1 MENYTNLQ
9 NAQIIN
15 IIGEVRAN
23 ISSEPLQ
30 AGDSLEPGLTLTLSQ
45 GSEVILLLQDGSQ
58 QRIYFTDG
66 ELVDELL
73 AENIDPINGEEN
85 NVQDEIA
92 AIQELITSGDDVE
105 LPDTAAGETGN
116 EGTDFITVDRDGN
129 ETIAAAGYETDE
141 QANIAATPD
150 GADVVTSSSLVDED
164 EAVSLDED
172 TTITGNVLDSAINP
186 QAPATVV
193 TGFEVAGQAFAV
205 GSTATLPEGELT
217 INSDGSY
224 SFAPV
229 ENYNGDV
236 PVATYSL
243 ENGSG
248 DKDTSTLSIV
258 INPVIDITDEDEVGS
273 IDEDTTISGNVLT
286 NAFSPDEQLV
296 VTGFE
301 VGGETFSIGS
311 TAALTEGELTI
322 NEDGSYSFV
331 PSENYNGNVPVA
343 TYTVE
348 DGAGD
353 EAVSTLT
360 IVVDPVKDLIDD
372 DEVVSLDEDTSITG
386 NVLTNAFSPDDPIKV
401 TGFEV
406 GGETFAIGTTASTT
420 EGELTINEDGSY
432 SFVPSENYNGE
443 GPVATYTV
451 KDGEDDEDISTLTIT
466 VNPVKDL
473 TDDDEVASIDED
485 TTLTGNVLTNAFS
498 PDDPI
503 IVTGFE
509 IAGQTYA
516 IGATASISE
525 GELTIN
531 EDGSYTFL
539 PSENFNGDVPVAT
552 YIVEDEAGDED
563 TSTLT
568 ISVNPVKDLTDDNEV
583 VRTDEDITLTGNV
596 LENASSP
603 DEPLSITD
611 FTVGGVSL
619 SAGSTAFLPQ
629 GNLTISSNGSYTFV
643 PTPDYNGSVPVAT
656 YTVEDGAGDTDTST
670 LTITVDPVADSFLSD
685 GNENVST
692 NENTNVSGSL
702 LSNTSSSDNQV
713 TVTSF
718 SVGGVGYA
726 VDAPVALAEGILT
739 INANGSYLFEP
750 KDGFSGSVPVVNYS
764 VQNGAGNINTSTL
777 TINVLEGQ
785 ENSPPVAADDSFSVN
800 EGSSVSGNVITHNDG
815 DGVVDHDG
823 GDGATL
829 SITHVNGNP
838 LSFDASTGNATV
850 TLANGTL
857 VINALGVFTYTDT
870 SAGTNN
876 GSFNYTLSDG
886 TDSDNANVTIGVV
899 PVDNVPP
906 VAADDSFSVDEGASV
921 SGNVITHNDG
931 DGVVDHDGGDGASLS
946 ITHVNGNPLSFD
958 ALTGNATVT
967 LTNGTLVINALGVF
981 TYTDTSGDASNG
993 SFNYTL
999 SDGTDSDN
1007 ANVTIGV
1014 VPAENVPP
1022 VAADDSFSVDEGA
1035 SVSGNVI
1042 THNDGDGVVDHDGGD
1057 GASLSITHVNGNP
1070 LSFDALTGNATVT
1083 LTNGTLVINA
1093 LGVFTYTDTSGDA
1106 SNGSFN
1112 YTLSD
1117 GTDSDNA
1124 NVTIGVVPAENVPP
1138 VAADDSFSVDEGASV
1153 SGNVITHNDGDG
1165 VVDHDGGDGASLS
1178 ITHVNGN
1185 PLNFDAITGNATVTL
1200 TNGTLVINALGVF
1213 TYTDTSGDASNGSFN
1228 YTLSDG
1234 TDTDNANV
1242 TIGVVP
1248 AENVPPVAADDSFSV
1263 DEGASVSGNVITH
1276 NDGDGVVD
1284 HDGGDGASLSITH
1297 VNGNLLSFNASDSDY
1312 ATVVVEGGTL
1322 RINAQGDFTYLN
1334 SDGFDLYPN
1343 NDGVPNTDYPN
1354 FEYTLYDGTDSDTA
1368 NVTIAVNDTGPLAVD
1383 DNNYVNY
1390 ESESGLS
1397 KSSLVR
1403 GIILKG
1409 FGDGGSSGDR
1419 ADSSPDGTV
1428 ILTQVEYG
1436 GNSYV
1441 FDAANTSFNISTGIG
1456 TLIIDNQG
1464 KYFFILNAG
1473 VDVTTIPSS
1482 LQFEYTIKDG
1492 DIINPETDDAT
1503 LTINLNP
1510 LVSGGRAAAP
1520 SDEDDL
1526 IDLSLTD
1533 QLTDSTVNAAN
1544 ISPATSLDLS
1554 DVLST
1559 ENGESLDS
1567 YLAFNDSTDS
1577 EELTAPNDELV
1588 LENIEA
1594 IDAQTGDDAI
1604 VTNGFLKEGATIHSD
1619 SSADSMPKQPE
1630 LDSNDYL

>member
-1 MENYTNLQ
+1 MLFMENYTNLQ

-85 NVQDEIA
+85 TVQDEIA

-172 TTITGNVLDSAINP
+172 TTISGNVLDSAINP

-193 TGFEVAGQAFAV
+193 TGFEIAGQAFAV

-386 NVLTNAFSPDDPIKV
+386 NVLTNSFSPDDPITL

-406 GGETFAIGTTASTT
+406 GGETFAIGSTASTT

-750 KDGFSGSVPVVNYS
+750 KDGFSGSVPVVNYA

-777 TINVLEGQ
+777 TINVQEGGD
-785 ENSPPVAADDSFSVN
+785 NSTVTAADIDSTPEDTPLTVTAVNGVLANDSDADDTLTVANFTVDTGTGSQTAFVAGQTATITGVGSVMLKADGGYTFTPATNYNGPVPVVTYTTNTGESDTLTITVTPDNNKPVAEDDY
-800 EGSSVSGNVITHNDG
+800 
-815 DGVVDHDG
+815 
-823 GDGATL
+823 
-829 SITHVNGNP
+829 
-838 LSFDASTGNATV
+838 
-850 TLANGTL
+850 
-857 VINALGVFTYTDT
+857 FT
-870 SAGTNN
+870 
-876 GSFNYTLSDG
+876 
-886 TDSDNANVTIGVV
+886 
-899 PVDNVPP
+899 
-906 VAADDSFSVDEGASV
+906 VDEGASV
-921 SGNVITHNDG
+921 SGNVIDHIDNSDGVKDHDG
-931 DGVVDHDGGDGASLS
+931 DGGTD
-946 ITHVNGNPLSFD
+946 ITVTKVNGSPLTF
-958 ALTGNATVT
+958 
-967 LTNGTLVINALGVF
+967 
-981 TYTDTSGDASNG
+981 
-993 SFNYTL
+993 
-999 SDGTDSDN
+999 
-1007 ANVTIGV
+1007 
-1014 VPAENVPP
+1014 
-1022 VAADDSFSVDEGA
+1022 AADGYAEVSV
-1035 SVSGNVI
+1035 
-1042 THNDGDGVVDHDGGD
+1042 T
-1057 GASLSITHVNGNP
+1057 
-1070 LSFDALTGNATVT
+1070 
-1083 LTNGTLVINA
+1083 
-1093 LGVFTYTDTSGDA
+1093 
-1106 SNGSFN
+1106 
-1112 YTLSD
+1112 
-1117 GTDSDNA
+1117 
-1124 NVTIGVVPAENVPP
+1124 
-1138 VAADDSFSVDEGASV
+1138 
-1153 SGNVITHNDGDG
+1153 
-1165 VVDHDGGDGASLS
+1165 
-1178 ITHVNGN
+1178 
-1185 PLNFDAITGNATVTL
+1185 
-1200 TNGTLVINALGVF
+1200 
-1213 TYTDTSGDASNGSFN
+1213 
-1228 YTLSDG
+1228 
-1234 TDTDNANV
+1234 
-1242 TIGVVP
+1242 
-1248 AENVPPVAADDSFSV
+1248 
-1263 DEGASVSGNVITH
+1263 
-1276 NDGDGVVD
+1276 
-1284 HDGGDGASLSITH
+1284 
-1297 VNGNLLSFNASDSDY
+1297 
-1312 ATVVVEGGTL
+1312 GGTL
-1322 RINAQGDFTYLN
+1322 RIKADGSFTYIN
-1334 SDGFDLYPN
+1334 SDGYAYDPVN
-1343 NDGVPNTDYPN
+1343 PDAN
-1354 FEYTLYDGTDSDTA
+1354 FPT
-1368 NVTIAVNDTGPLAVD
+1368 
-1383 DNNYVNY
+1383 
-1390 ESESGLS
+1390 
-1397 KSSLVR
+1397 
-1403 GIILKG
+1403 
-1409 FGDGGSSGDR
+1409 
-1419 ADSSPDGTV
+1419 
-1428 ILTQVEYG
+1428 
-1436 GNSYV
+1436 
-1441 FDAANTSFNISTGIG
+1441 
-1456 TLIIDNQG
+1456 
-1464 KYFFILNAG
+1464 
-1473 VDVTTIPSS
+1473 
-1482 LQFEYTIKDG
+1482 FEYTISDGESLNSNDTAIVTIAINDTAPLAVADNNSLSYTDNEGLSSGSSASGNIIRGGSTYDRGDSSVDGTIKLIQVEYNGQFYNFSDTDTSFFVVTDFGVLLIDDTGEYTFYFSSGVDITAIPSSIQFNYTIQDG
-1492 DIINPETDDAT
+1492 DTANPETDSTT
-1503 LTINLNP
+1503 LTINFNH
-1510 LVSGGRAAAP
+1510 VVNGGKAAP